1 VKKPFWE
8 AGRGSCWRYATKQ
21 GRYKAFVYRDGN
33 WRIEEYDKIVSH
45 GTSVSKENA
54 QSDAE
59 QEWIRLAGQI
69 DDTREPVPLR
79 IAFVGAQSVGKSTL
93 ARYFAKHYQL
103 PLIHEIAR
111 QVLSEL
117 ETNFASLHADLE
129 QTTQYQKEIFDRQI
143 KAQLS
148 QPAGYVSDRA
158 FDNLAYACESAD
170 DYASIL
176 NNPDFP
182 KYLEHLKDVLVF
194 FVRPHPSLLKDD
206 GVRHSI
212 NWDGVVRIDGMI
224 KLLLRTCRVRYFEID
239 TPILRDRV
247 ELVRNVVGRTL

>member
-1 VKKPFWE
+1 MAWRNHGQGGYSLV
-8 AGRGSCWRYATKQ
+8 GRFLTRTISKGNSLWIWRVTK
-21 GRYKAFVYRDGN
+21 R
-33 WRIEEYDKIVSH
+33 
-45 GTSVSKENA
+45 GTSAVLA
-54 QSDAE
+54 TGTATT
-59 QEWIRLAGQI
+59 LAGAKLRAESI
-69 DDTREPVPLR
+69 DVAQPAIAPLR
-79 IAFVGAQSVGKSTL
+79 ITFVGAQSVGKSTL

-158 FDNLAYACESAD
+158 FDNLAYAAESAD

-176 NNPDFP
+176 DNPDFP

-224 KLLLRTCRVRYFEID
+224 KLLLRTYRVRYFEID

-247 ELVRNVVGRTL
+247 ELVRNVVGRS